1 MKQGAEEPRQQSQ
14 AGCLGWLLPG
24 QAGWEPR
31 ASMDGPRGATAAG
44 AQQELW
50 LGPAAKRSILDLC
63 CKMCCFEPLLQN
75 AVTTE
80 GQILCHKSLQ
90 GFHVCRE
97 GEGRASHYSLPARDA
112 EQKQTRWSQH
122 LLGWKRALKSLKSNQ
137 HLTVPGPPLSH
148 VPSCHIHA
156 PLKHPLGWGCHQHP
170 GQPVPVPFCKEILL
184 TPTLNLPWHNLRPL
198 PRILSPVS

>member
-1 MKQGAEEPRQQSQ
+1 M
-14 AGCLGWLLPG
+14 GWLLPG
-24 QAGWEPR
+24 QAGWETR
-31 ASMDGPRGATAAG
+31 ARTDRPWGATG
-44 AQQELW
+44 RCRQREHS
-50 LGPAAKRSILDLC
+50 RSCGWD
-63 CKMCCFEPLLQN
+63 LLQN
-75 AVTTE
+75 AVFWISAAKRSDY
-80 GQILCHKSLQ
+80 GGADFVSQVLA
-90 GFHVCRE
+90 GFPFLE

-148 VPSCHIHA
+148 IPWCHIHA

-170 GQPVPVPFCKEILL
+170 GQPVLVPFCKEILL